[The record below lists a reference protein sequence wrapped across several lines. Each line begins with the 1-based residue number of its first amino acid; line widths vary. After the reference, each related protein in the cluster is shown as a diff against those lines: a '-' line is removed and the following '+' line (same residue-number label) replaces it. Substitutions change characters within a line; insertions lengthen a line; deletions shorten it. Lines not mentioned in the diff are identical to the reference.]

1 MKLTILGSG
10 TSTGVPVLGCDCE
23 VCRSSDPHDHRQRCS
38 AIVETDD
45 CSVLIDC
52 GPDFYHQ
59 MLRAG
64 QPRIDAL
71 IVTHSHYDHLGGI
84 DDLRPFCYAQP
95 EGFPVYCKSDV
106 IRDIKNRMPYCFE
119 PHRYPGS
126 PRFNLTAIEAGKP
139 FKVSAKTEIM
149 PLAINHT
156 PKLAI
161 LGFRIGPL
169 AYLTDCKIIPQS
181 TLDAVR
187 GCQTLVLGAL
197 RPKPHNSHLS
207 LSEALDVIDYVKPHR
222 ALLTHLSHDMG
233 LHAVTNPTLPK
244 GVELAYD
251 GQTIVI

>member
-10 TSTGVPVLGCDCE
+10 TSTGVPVLGCDCN
-23 VCRSSDPHDHRQRCS
+23 VCCSTDPHDHRQRCS

-45 CSVLIDC
+45 CTVLIDC

-59 MLRAG
+59 MLRSG
-64 QPRIDAL
+64 QPHIDAL

-84 DDLRPFCYAQP
+84 DDLRPYCYVQP
-95 EGFPVYCKSDV
+95 EGFPVYCRSDV
-106 IRDIKNRMPYCFE
+106 IHDIKNRMPYCFE

-126 PRFNLTAIEAGKP
+126 PRLNLTAIEAGIP
-139 FKVSAKTEIM
+139 FNVSAKTEIM
-149 PLAINHT
+149 PLAVNHT
-156 PKLAI
+156 PDLAI

-169 AYLTDCKIIPQS
+169 AYLTDCKIIPQP

-187 GCQTLVLGAL
+187 GCHTLVLGAL

-207 LSEALDVIDYVKPHR
+207 LSEALDVIDYVKPQR
-222 ALLTHLSHDMG
+222 ALLTHISHDMG
-233 LHAVTNPTLPK
+233 LHAETNPTLPN

-251 GQTIVI
+251 GLTVII

>member
-10 TSTGVPVLGCDCE
+10 TSTGVPVLGCDCN
-23 VCRSSDPHDHRQRCS
+23 VCCSTDPHDYRQRCS

-45 CSVLIDC
+45 CTVLIDC

-64 QPRIDAL
+64 QPHIDAL

-84 DDLRPFCYAQP
+84 DDLRPYCYVQP
-95 EGFPVYCKSDV
+95 EGFPVYCRSDV
-106 IRDIKNRMPYCFE
+106 IHDIKNRMPYCFE

-126 PRFNLTAIEAGKP
+126 PRFNLTAIEAGIP

-149 PLAINHT
+149 PLAVNHT
-156 PKLAI
+156 PDLAI

-169 AYLTDCKIIPQS
+169 AYLTDCKIIPQP

-187 GCQTLVLGAL
+187 GCHTLVLGAL

-207 LSEALDVIDYVKPHR
+207 LSEALDVIDYVKPQR
-222 ALLTHLSHDMG
+222 ALLTHISHDMG
-233 LHAVTNPTLPK
+233 LHAETNPTLPN

-251 GQTIVI
+251 GLTVII